1 MLRKILVA
9 FALLLLPQVALAH
22 GTVLTVYGKIAN
34 SNRGPVDPFV
44 DVFLEIQGIAFDKAM
59 TFTWTELEALGM
71 EEMTVQYPNWPGAV
85 TVKGPRLSAVLAAAG
100 AEGDKVRVA
109 AVDGYSYEFER
120 EVIDS
125 GAFILA
131 LEADGKPLAMG
142 GRGPSWLVFP
152 PGSVPFL
159 DSKDD
164 TGLVWAVMLIEVK

>member
-1 MLRKILVA
+1 MLRKI
-9 FALLLLPQVALAH
+9 FIALALMLLPQVALAD
-22 GTVLTVYGKIAN
+22 GAVLTVYGKIAN
-34 SNRGPVDPFV
+34 SNRGPVDPFT
-44 DVFLEIQGIAFDKAM
+44 DIFLDIQGVAFEKAM
-59 TFTWTELEALGM
+59 TFTRAELEALGM
-71 EEMTVQYPNWPGAV
+71 EEMTVQYPNWPHAV

-109 AVDGYSYEFER
+109 AVDGYAYEFQK
-120 EVIDS
+120 EVVDS

-131 LEADGKPLAMG
+131 LEADGQPLALG

-152 PGSVPFL
+152 PGTVPFL